1 MSEVARIPAPSRI
14 RLLIVFAASNFV
26 VFLIGTVFTPEIQP
40 KIYWAKDYALGCN
53 GPYQGA
59 KAILEDQPN
68 LTEDRVRHAYGLLQR
83 ASKCNTPQSSDAL
96 TQMGTLTCL
105 GIGVKQDFNSAFVLF
120 HQANTLP
127 GASFAKVFNALEN
140 CRALMK

>member
-1 MSEVARIPAPSRI
+1 MPEVPRMPAKSR
-14 RLLIVFAASNFV
+14 RQLLIGFIVSNLALF
-26 VFLIGTVFTPEIQP
+26 FIGTVFTPEVQP
-40 KIYWAKDYALGCN
+40 KIYAIKDRLFGCN
-53 GPYQGA
+53 GPYQEA

-68 LTEDRVRHAYGLLQR
+68 LTEDRVRRAYGLLQR
-83 ASKCNTPQSSDAL
+83 ASTCNTPQSSDAL

-105 GIGVKQDFNSAFVLF
+105 GIGVEQDFNSAFVLF

-140 CRALMK
+140 CRASMK